1 MNSSNY
7 KREKKTTTKI
17 WNKIY
22 EKKKILKNSSEK
34 VICEWKHRHIAL
46 D

>member
-22 EKKKILKNSSEK
+22 EKKILKNSSEK